1 VPCLGALKGDG
12 SIGER
17 FRYRCASRQAAVA
30 VTENS
35 GAGITQ
41 EIDRIVSQIVHT
53 LSHNKA
59 QKEPQKGTKEFF

>member
-1 VPCLGALKGDG
+1 
-12 SIGER
+12 
-17 FRYRCASRQAAVA
+17 VA

-53 LSHNKA
+53 LSHKKA
-59 QKEPQKGTKEFF
+59 QKERQKGTKEFF